1 MAHVRVPRSI
11 NFGLIL
17 TGFHFRSAAGRFFTP
32 SKLVSGKASAS
43 RRAESHGMSCS
54 IRVVCLVKI
63 DDRARE
69 RESKKMR
76 ERWVLSDGGCTE
88 GKVWFFW
95 TEPKSCVK
103 MTRILSSSWHSIA
116 HFVNCIALTVLFE
129 IAGNSA
135 DEGCANFFYS
145 TLHRG
150 ECLRQ
155 VNLVEF
161 WEAILFFGRTVIPV
175 LLSLFFCSGLESGG
189 RLRQFEFQKLV
200 CFLVDF
206 LRLFCCLTARN
217 QCCQTLARDHQSF
230 TLNFEVGFK

>member
-1 MAHVRVPRSI
+1 
-11 NFGLIL
+11 
-17 TGFHFRSAAGRFFTP
+17 
-32 SKLVSGKASAS
+32 
-43 RRAESHGMSCS
+43 
-54 IRVVCLVKI
+54 
-63 DDRARE
+63 
-69 RESKKMR
+69 MR

-103 MTRILSSSWHSIA
+103 ITRILSISWHSIA

-175 LLSLFFCSGLESGG
+175 LLSLFFFVLVWKAAEDCANSSSKSWFVFWWMIFAFILLFDSAQPVLPNSREGSSIVYSKFWSGIYKKNFCFKYCLQIYLLSC
-189 RLRQFEFQKLV
+189 LV
-200 CFLVDF
+200 Y
-206 LRLFCCLTARN
+206 
-217 QCCQTLARDHQSF
+217 H
-230 TLNFEVGFK
+230 

>member
-1 MAHVRVPRSI
+1 
-11 NFGLIL
+11 
-17 TGFHFRSAAGRFFTP
+17 
-32 SKLVSGKASAS
+32 
-43 RRAESHGMSCS
+43 
-54 IRVVCLVKI
+54 
-63 DDRARE
+63 
-69 RESKKMR
+69 MR

-103 MTRILSSSWHSIA
+103 ITRILSSSWHSIA

-175 LLSLFFCSGLESGG
+175 LLSLFFLFWFGKRRKTAPIRVPKVGLFFGGFFAFVLLFDSAQPVLPNSREGSSIVYSKFWSGIYEK
-189 RLRQFEFQKLV
+189 KL
-200 CFLVDF
+200 
-206 LRLFCCLTARN
+206 LF
-217 QCCQTLARDHQSF
+217 
-230 TLNFEVGFK
+230 